1 MSGNR
6 VFVGRL
12 TGLREQTIRNYF
24 RKFDTDLRLLLNA
37 ERGFAY
43 VTFSNSAIAGKDTLA
58 GSLH

>member
-1 MSGNR
+1 M
-6 VFVGRL
+6 FVGRL